1 MVDKVVLDASV
12 IAKWFVEEELSE
24 KALKIRDLCVEG
36 KLEIFIPEL
45 AFLEVLSALS
55 KRMKKNL
62 NEVAKALSLFSFN
75 VVYLDEELLN
85 EIVKIEEKTKLTV
98 YDAVYLAI
106 SKKLKCKLI
115 TCDVKLSK
123 FCIHLKDFKL

>member
-55 KRMKKNL
+55 KRMEKN
-62 NEVAKALSLFSFN
+62 K
-75 VVYLDEELLN
+75 
-85 EIVKIEEKTKLTV
+85 
-98 YDAVYLAI
+98 
-106 SKKLKCKLI
+106 
-115 TCDVKLSK
+115 
-123 FCIHLKDFKL
+123 